1 MPQSIATLHFRSG
14 RISGT
19 NPSGDGVLRFTGLA
33 LAFLAVMP
41 VSAGAT
47 DYRYDTSYSVALGIL
62 PIARMTFQTEVA
74 SDRYTISGQFHSSG
88 LVDIVREVAAKSTVT
103 GTLAGGRMQPQRY
116 ALDYKSGKRQH
127 TYEVLFAGGNVVETK
142 VTPERQKPETWVP
155 VQPADLKSVLDPIG
169 ALLIPGDADVCGQT
183 LPVYDGESRM
193 DLVLSPNRSERFSA
207 GSAEGEAIVCSVRY
221 VPKSG
226 YRKGRKD
233 IEYLK
238 SVTGM
243 EIWFAKTA
251 TLQLYAPVYAKIPT
265 RYGTVHVTA
274 EKFDG

>member
-1 MPQSIATLHFRSG
+1 MRS
-14 RISGT
+14 
-19 NPSGDGVLRFTGLA
+19 TGLA
-33 LAFLAVMP
+33 LAFVALMPMAV
-41 VSAGAT
+41 GAT

-74 SDRYTISGQFHSSG
+74 ADRYAISGQFHSSG
-88 LVDIVREVAAKSTVT
+88 LVDIVREVAAQSTVT
-103 GTLAGGRMQPQRY
+103 GNFAGGRMQPLRY
-116 ALDYKSGKRQH
+116 VLDYKSGKRQH
-127 TYEVLFAGGNVVETK
+127 TYEVLFTSGNVVETR
-142 VTPERQKPETWVP
+142 VTPERPKPDTWVP
-155 VQPADLKSVLDPIG
+155 VQPDDLKSVLDPIG

-193 DLVLSPNRSERFSA
+193 DLVLSPNRSESFSA
-207 GSAEGEAIVCSVRY
+207 GSARGEAIVCSVRY

-251 TLQLYAPVYAKIPT
+251 TLKLYAPVYAKIPT

>member
-1 MPQSIATLHFRSG
+1 
-14 RISGT
+14 
-19 NPSGDGVLRFTGLA
+19 LRLTGLA
-33 LAFLAVMP
+33 LAFLSLVP
-41 VSAGAT
+41 FSASAT
-47 DYRYDTSYSVALGIL
+47 DYRYDTSYSVALGVL
-62 PIARMTFQTEVA
+62 PIARMTFKTEVV

-103 GTLAGGRMQPQRY
+103 GTLAGGRMQPERY
-116 ALDYKSGKRQH
+116 ALDYKSGKRAS
-127 TYEVLFAGGNVVETK
+127 TYEVVFSAGNVMETR
-142 VTPERQKPETWVP
+142 VNPERPRPKAWVP
-155 VQPADLKSVLDPIG
+155 VKADDLKSVLDPIG
-169 ALLIPGDADVCGQT
+169 ALLIPGDADVCRQT

-193 DLVLSPNRSERFSA
+193 DLVLSPNRTTTFEA
-207 GSAEGEAIVCSVRY
+207 GNVKGEAVVCSVRY

-251 TLQLYAPVYAKIPT
+251 TLKLYAPVYAKIPT

>member
-1 MPQSIATLHFRSG
+1 M
-14 RISGT
+14 
-19 NPSGDGVLRFTGLA
+19 RFNGLV
-33 LAFLAVMP
+33 LAFLALMP
-41 VSAGAT
+41 AGAGAE

-62 PIARMTFQTEVA
+62 PIARMTFQTEVV

-88 LVDIVREVAAKSTVT
+88 LVDIVREVAAKSTVS
-103 GTLAGGRMQPQRY
+103 GTLAGGRMLPRRY
-116 ALDYKSGKRQH
+116 ALDYKSGKRTS
-127 TYEVLFAGGNVVETK
+127 TYEVEFSGGNVVETR
-142 VTPERQKPETWVP
+142 VRPERPKPGSWVP
-155 VQPADLKSVLDPIG
+155 VKASDLKAVLDPIG

-193 DLVLSPNRSERFSA
+193 DLVLSPNRSSRFTA
-207 GSAEGEAIVCSVRY
+207 GNARGEAIVCSVRY

-251 TLQLYAPVYAKIPT
+251 TLKLYAPVYAKIPT

>member
-1 MPQSIATLHFRSG
+1 MRP
-14 RISGT
+14 
-19 NPSGDGVLRFTGLA
+19 TGFLT
-33 LAFLAVMP
+33 AFLVLVAGG
-41 VSAGAT
+41 AGAA
-47 DYRYDTSYSVALGIL
+47 DYRYDTSYKVSLGVL
-62 PIARMTFQTEVA
+62 PIARMTFQTAVENE
-74 SDRYTISGQFHSSG
+74 RYTISGQFHSSS
-88 LVDIVREVAAKSTVT
+88 LVDIVREVSADSTVS
-103 GTLAGGRMQPQRY
+103 GRMSGGTMSPERY
-116 ALDYKSGKRQH
+116 VLDYKSGKRNH
-127 TYEVLFAGGNVVETK
+127 VYEVLFAGGNVVETK
-142 VTPERQKPETWVP
+142 VTPERPKPDSWVP
-155 VQPADLKSVLDPIG
+155 VPPADLRSVFDPIG
-169 ALLIPGDADVCGQT
+169 ALLIPGDADVCAQT

-193 DLVLSPNRSERFSA
+193 DLVLSPNRSESFSA
-207 GSAEGEAIVCSVRY
+207 GRAKGEAIVCSVRY

-251 TLQLYAPVYAKIPT
+251 TLKLYAPVYAKIPT

>member
-1 MPQSIATLHFRSG
+1 MRP
-14 RISGT
+14 
-19 NPSGDGVLRFTGLA
+19 TGLA
-33 LAFLAVMP
+33 LAFLALMP
-41 VSAGAT
+41 ATAGAS

-62 PIARMTFQTEVA
+62 PIARMTFQTEVI
-74 SDRYTISGQFHSSG
+74 SERYTISGQFHSSG

-103 GTLAGGRMQPQRY
+103 GTLAGGRMLPRRY
-116 ALDYKSGKRQH
+116 ALDYKSGKRAS
-127 TYEVLFAGGNVVETK
+127 TYEVLFSGGNVVETRVK
-142 VTPERQKPETWVP
+142 PERRKPNSWVP
-155 VQPADLKSVLDPIG
+155 VTPADLKAVLDPIG

-183 LPVYDGESRM
+183 LPVYDGESRL

-207 GSAEGEAIVCSVRY
+207 GKAKGEAIVCSVRY

-233 IEYLK
+233 IEYLQ
-238 SVTGM
+238 SVSGM

-251 TLQLYAPVYAKIPT
+251 TLQLYAPVYARIPT

>member
-1 MPQSIATLHFRSG
+1 MRP
-14 RISGT
+14 
-19 NPSGDGVLRFTGLA
+19 TGLVT
-33 LAFLAVMP
+33 AFLVLIASVGQ
-41 VSAGAT
+41 AA
-47 DYRYDTSYSVALGIL
+47 DYRYDTSYSVSLGVL
-62 PIARMTFQTEVA
+62 PIARMTFETEV
-74 SDRYTISGQFHSSG
+74 SGGRYTISGRFHSSS
-88 LVDIVREVAAKSTVT
+88 LIDIVREVSADSSVS
-103 GTLAGGRMQPQRY
+103 GRMTGGVMRPERY
-116 ALDYKSGKRQH
+116 VLGYKSGKRKH
-127 TYEVLFAGGNVVETK
+127 VYEVLFSEGNVVETR
-142 VTPERQKPETWVP
+142 VTPERPKPKSWVP
-155 VQPADLKSVLDPIG
+155 VPAADLRAVFDPIG
-169 ALLIPGDADVCGQT
+169 ALLIPGDADVCQQT

-207 GSAEGEAIVCSVRY
+207 GKAKGDAIVCSVRY

-251 TLQLYAPVYAKIPT
+251 TLKLYAPVYAKIPT

>member
-1 MPQSIATLHFRSG
+1 MRS
-14 RISGT
+14 
-19 NPSGDGVLRFTGLA
+19 TGLA
-33 LAFLAVMP
+33 LAFLALMP
-41 VSAGAT
+41 AAVGAS

-62 PIARMTFQTEVA
+62 PIARMTFQTEVV

-88 LVDIVREVAAKSTVT
+88 LVDIVREVAAKSTVS
-103 GTLAGGRMQPQRY
+103 GTMTNGRMIPQRY
-116 ALDYKSGKRQH
+116 ALDYKSGKRASI
-127 TYEVLFAGGNVVETK
+127 YEVLFSGGDVVETRVK
-142 VTPERQKPETWVP
+142 PERPKPKSWVA
-155 VQPADLKSVLDPIG
+155 VKPADLKAVLDPIG
-169 ALLIPGDADVCGQT
+169 ALLIPGDAEVCGQT

-193 DLVLSPNRSERFSA
+193 DLVLSPSRKASFSA
-207 GSAEGEAIVCSVRY
+207 GNAKGQAIVCSVRY

-226 YRKGRKD
+226 YRAGRKD

-251 TLQLYAPVYAKIPT
+251 TLKLYAPVYAKIPT

>member
-1 MPQSIATLHFRSG
+1 M
-14 RISGT
+14 
-19 NPSGDGVLRFTGLA
+19 RFTGLS
-33 LAFLAVMP
+33 LAFLALMP
-41 VSAGAT
+41 TGADAA

-62 PIARMTFQTEVA
+62 PIARMTFQTEVV

-88 LVDIVREVAAKSTVT
+88 LVDIVREVAAKSTVS
-103 GTLAGGRMQPQRY
+103 GTLDGGRMLPRRY
-116 ALDYKSGKRQH
+116 ALDYKSGKRAS
-127 TYEVLFAGGNVVETK
+127 TYEVLYSGGNVVETR
-142 VTPERQKPETWVP
+142 VNPERPKPKSWVP
-155 VQPADLKSVLDPIG
+155 VKASDLKAVLDPIG
-169 ALLIPGDADVCGQT
+169 ALLIPGDANVCRQT

-193 DLVLSPNRSERFSA
+193 DLVLSPNRSAKFSA
-207 GSAEGEAIVCSVRY
+207 GSAKGEAIVCSVRY

-233 IEYLK
+233 IEYLT

-251 TLQLYAPVYAKIPT
+251 TLKLYAPVYAKIPT

>member
-1 MPQSIATLHFRSG
+1 M
-14 RISGT
+14 
-19 NPSGDGVLRFTGLA
+19 RFTGLA
-33 LAFLAVMP
+33 LAFLALMP
-41 VSAGAT
+41 AAAGAS

-62 PIARMTFQTEVA
+62 PIARMTFQTEVV

-88 LVDIVREVAAKSTVT
+88 LVDIVREVAAKSTVS
-103 GTLAGGRMQPQRY
+103 GTLTGGRMLPQRY
-116 ALDYKSGKRQH
+116 ALDYKSGKRAS
-127 TYEVLFAGGNVVETK
+127 TYEVLFSGGNVVETR
-142 VTPERQKPETWVP
+142 VTPDRPKPSSWVP
-155 VQPADLKSVLDPIG
+155 VKPGDLKAVLDPIG
-169 ALLIPGDADVCGQT
+169 ALLIPGDVDVCGQT

-193 DLVLSPNRSERFSA
+193 DLVLSPNRSESFSA
-207 GSAEGEAIVCSVRY
+207 GSAKGDAIVCSVRY

-233 IEYLK
+233 IEYLT

-251 TLQLYAPVYAKIPT
+251 TLKLYAPVYAKIPT

>member
-1 MPQSIATLHFRSG
+1 MRS
-14 RISGT
+14 
-19 NPSGDGVLRFTGLA
+19 TGLA
-33 LAFLAVMP
+33 LALLALMP
-41 VSAGAT
+41 SAAGAS

-62 PIARMTFQTEVA
+62 PIARMTFKTEVV

-88 LVDIVREVAAKSTVT
+88 LVDVVREVAAKSTVT
-103 GTLAGGRMQPQRY
+103 GTLAGGRMLPQRY
-116 ALDYKSGKRQH
+116 ALDYKSGKRAS
-127 TYEVLFAGGNVVETK
+127 TYEVLFSDGNVVETRVK
-142 VTPERQKPETWVP
+142 PERPKPKSWVP
-155 VQPADLKSVLDPIG
+155 VKAKDLQAVLDPIG

-193 DLVLSPNRSERFSA
+193 DLVLSPNRSESFSA
-207 GSAEGEAIVCSVRY
+207 GAAKGKAIVCSVRY

-251 TLQLYAPVYAKIPT
+251 TLKLYAPVYAKIPT

>member
-1 MPQSIATLHFRSG
+1 MRP
-14 RISGT
+14 
-19 NPSGDGVLRFTGLA
+19 TGPALA
-33 LAFLAVMP
+33 LLALMP

-88 LVDIVREVAAKSTVT
+88 LVDVVREVAANSTVT
-103 GTLAGGRMQPQRY
+103 GTLAGGRMQPKRY
-116 ALDYKSGKRQH
+116 ELDYKSGKRAS
-127 TYEVLFAGGNVVETK
+127 TYEVSFAGGNVIETK
-142 VTPERQKPETWVP
+142 VTPQRPKPSSWVP
-155 VQPADLKSVLDPIG
+155 VQPGDLQSVLDPIG
-169 ALLIPGDADVCGQT
+169 ALLIPGDADVCSQT

-193 DLVLSPNRSERFSA
+193 DLVLSPNRSASFSA
-207 GSAEGEAIVCSVRY
+207 GDAKGEAIVCSVRY

-226 YRKGRKD
+226 YRQGRKD

-251 TLQLYAPVYAKIPT
+251 TLKLYAPVYAKIPT